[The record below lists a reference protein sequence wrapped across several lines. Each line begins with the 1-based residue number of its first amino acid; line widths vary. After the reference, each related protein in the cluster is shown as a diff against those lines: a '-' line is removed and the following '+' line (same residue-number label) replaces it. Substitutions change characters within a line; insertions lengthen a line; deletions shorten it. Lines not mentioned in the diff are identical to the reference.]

1 MLLTSG
7 FSVTFDGPGCS
18 RTPAAAA
25 GASMA
30 VVTTKEEREKT
41 WLGKRK
47 GGRRTD
53 LENHKFI

>member
-1 MLLTSG
+1 MRMLLKSG

-30 VVTTKEEREKT
+30 VVTTKEEREDVV
-41 WLGKRK
+41 GKEK
-47 GGRRTD
+47 RREKD
-53 LENHKFI
+53 KFGKS